1 MVIDFILIVNTLMA
15 LSAVA
20 MGLLVYTR
28 KPRESYSIWFVMI
41 AIAGAGWLITNSMA
55 NSATSLLWADL
66 SSKLAY
72 LFGYYAM
79 LLSVL
84 FSYRYPVKRKF
95 GAMRIILFSLL
106 AILGAIFSMAR
117 PVTGYAYYLYGD
129 EGISFSTSQGLVWYM
144 GLFIFTIV
152 YLFWVLRDNYKLLRE
167 HRDNIVLIAVAFGSG
182 GALGLIVGVIV
193 PVILGEWATTLFSS
207 LPILVAISLITYA
220 VIRHRLFD
228 IRLATARSLAYAM
241 TLTVLSLSYY
251 AVAYIISASI
261 LQNNVDSNTL
271 STNPLNILL
280 ALVLAFIFQPIRQ
293 LFDRLTNKIFYRGEY
308 DKDVF
313 FREFGQILSF
323 DTNLRALLEQAGSYI
338 SDKLKAEK
346 VTFQITGRGVFGAN
360 GRKSASFLDTKG
372 LEKFYL
378 SNYQPTEPIV
388 RDYLQQDEIREV
400 MDEAG
405 VKIILPL
412 VLKKKVLGCMFLSD
426 HKSSGYSARDVGVI
440 GSIANELTI
449 AVSNSLS
456 VEEIRDLNSSLQHR
470 VDEATLELKKT
481 NSQLR
486 HLDETKDEFIS
497 MASHQLRTPLTSIK
511 GYLDMVLQGDL
522 GRVNPTQRAALSDA
536 YLSSERM
543 VALINDFL
551 NISRLQT
558 GKFIIDRRDS
568 DVKLVLHQELQML
581 SVMAKQHGLKLELD
595 VDKDLPHLLL
605 DIDKLKQ
612 VIVNMIDNAIYY
624 STPNTTI
631 NIRLGIE
638 NDELVFSVRD
648 TGIGV
653 PKAEQDKLFGK
664 FFRATNAR
672 KRRPDGTGVG
682 LFLSKKVVLAHGGQM
697 IFESTEGVGSL
708 FGFRIPVES

>member
-1 MVIDFILIVNTLMA
+1 MMINFTLIVNVIMA
-15 LSAVA
+15 LFSVV
-20 MGLLVYTR
+20 MGVLVFAR
-28 KPRESYSIWFVMI
+28 KPRESYSGWFALI

-55 NSATSLLWADL
+55 NSATNLFWSDT

-72 LFGYYAM
+72 LFGYFAM
-79 LLSVL
+79 LFSVI
-84 FSYRYPVKRKF
+84 FSYKYPAKRKMSTANIALILILSMS
-95 GAMRIILFSLL
+95 GIIFSLSKS
-106 AILGAIFSMAR
+106 IIGQ
-117 PVTGYAYYLYGD
+117 AYYLYNN
-129 EGISFSTSQGLVWYM
+129 EGIGFSSPNGLILYI
-144 GLFIFTIV
+144 GLFVFTV
-152 YLFWVLRDNYKLLRE
+152 GYLFWVLWSNYRLFSG
-167 HRDNIVLIAVAFGSG
+167 HRDNIILVTIAFGSG
-182 GALGLIVGVIV
+182 GALGLIIGVIV
-193 PVILGEWATTLFSS
+193 PVIIGEWATTLFSS
-207 LPILVAISLITYA
+207 LPILIAVGIIAYAI
-220 VIRHRLFD
+220 IRYRLFD
-228 IRLATARSLAYAM
+228 IRLATARSLAYIM

-251 AVAYIISASI
+251 TIAYIISIAMFQGRIES
-261 LQNNVDSNTL
+261 DTF
-271 STNPLNILL
+271 STSPMNILL
-280 ALVLAFIFQPIRQ
+280 ALVLAFVFQPVRQ
-293 LFDRLTNKIFYRGEY
+293 LFDRITNKIFYRGEY
-308 DKDVF
+308 DRDVF

-323 DTNLRALLEQAGSYI
+323 DTDLRTLLKQAGSYI

-346 VTFQITGRGVFGAN
+346 VTFQITGRGVFGVN
-360 GRKSASFLDTKG
+360 GRKSASLFDTKD

-378 SNYQPTEPIV
+378 SNYQSTEPIV
-388 RDYLQQDEIREV
+388 RDYIQQDGIRKA
-400 MDEAG
+400 MDDAG

-412 VLKKKVLGCMFLSD
+412 VLKKKVLGYMFLSD
-426 HKSSGYSARDVGVI
+426 HKSSGYSARDIGVI

-568 DVKLVLHQELQML
+568 DVEMILRQELQML
-581 SVMAKQHGLKLELD
+581 DVMAKQHGLKLELD

-638 NDELVFSVRD
+638 NDKLVFSVRD

-653 PKAEQDKLFGK
+653 PELEQDKLFGK

-697 IFESTEGVGSL
+697 IFESTEGVGSI
-708 FGFRIPVES
+708 FGFRIPVKS